1 MSDDKTVHGG
11 TRVFTKEEIKE
22 CFDLAPSLT
31 KQQLADYFGCCFNTL
46 KRAMERQPEFGEA
59 YRKGKA
65 LAIAQMA
72 GSLQMKGI
80 EGDVNAAKFWL
91 SHQAGWTETKRTE
104 VSGRDGDPIDIDMR
118 WTIEVVE

>member
-1 MSDDKTVHGG
+1 MSNNPPHRPP
-11 TRVFTKEEIKE
+11 RVFTPEEIKE
-22 CFDLAPSLT
+22 CFELSPSLT

-46 KRAMERQPEFGEA
+46 QKAMTRQPELAEA

-72 GSLQMKGI
+72 GSLQAKGMD
-80 EGDVNAAKFWL
+80 GDVNAAKFWL

-104 VSGRDGDPIDIDMR
+104 LTGRDGDPIEVDMQ